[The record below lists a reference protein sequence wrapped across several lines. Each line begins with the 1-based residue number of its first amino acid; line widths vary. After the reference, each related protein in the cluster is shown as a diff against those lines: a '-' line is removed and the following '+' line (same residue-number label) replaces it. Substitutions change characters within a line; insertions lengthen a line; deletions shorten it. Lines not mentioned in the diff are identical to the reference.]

1 MILAENL
8 LSIVQK
14 TEMVLKKDKK
24 LARLEKNKK
33 IQERR
38 LYLDR
43 RKVGYWVIISERKT

>member
-1 MILAENL
+1 VILAENL

-24 LARLEKNKK
+24 LARLEK